1 MAESYVERW
10 AREQKE
16 KALAEKVESTE
27 KVEKKGKV
35 KKNNEDERRKGQE
48 TEKTNRSG
56 ERDGSTAEPGA

>member
-10 AREQKE
+10 AREQ
-16 KALAEKVESTE
+16 AEKKIENTE

-56 ERDGSTAEPGA
+56 ERDSSTAEPGA